1 MANSFNI
8 TLNPIDCFNHVASLL
23 HIIIHNV
30 QEIVKYYYEV

>member
-8 TLNPIDCFNHVASLL
+8 ILNPIDYFNHAVSLL
-23 HIIIHNV
+23 HIIIYNV